1 VAVPVA
7 TAAVISERPARSRD
21 RSAEGSV
28 MEFHEIASC
37 WPVIEGEDFDKLVED
52 IRARAGRESRS

>member
-1 VAVPVA
+1 
-7 TAAVISERPARSRD
+7 
-21 RSAEGSV
+21 